1 MRRVAIFIVSFIV
14 WCALVWPYNSA
25 NIAPDGTG
33 TAWDLQSIV
42 LGLFVAFLTALLFKE
57 AFTTQPKNMFSPL
70 RILWLLLYLPVFL
83 YYCIRAN
90 LQVVYLVLHPD
101 MPIKP
106 GIVKVKTK
114 LKTESGVTAL
124 ANSIT
129 LTPGTLTVDVV
140 NGNELYVHWLV
151 VESADEDKAT
161 EIIVSRFEFFLEKI
175 FV

>member
-1 MRRVAIFIVSFIV
+1 MRRLAIFIVSYLA
-14 WCALVWPYNSA
+14 WCALVWPYNPSPNFVA
-25 NIAPDGTG
+25 GTG
-33 TAWDLQSIV
+33 TAWDVQSLI
-42 LGLFVAFLTALLFKE
+42 LGLFVALLTALLFKE
-57 AFTTQPKNMFSPL
+57 AFTNQPGNMFHPT
-70 RILWLLLYLPVFL
+70 RVGWLLLYLPVFL

-114 LKTESGVTAL
+114 LKSESGVTAL

-129 LTPGTLTVDVV
+129 LTPGTLTVDV
-140 NGNELYVHWLV
+140 GKDNELYVHWLV
-151 VESADEDKAT
+151 VESTDVEEAT
-161 EIIVSRFEFFLEKI
+161 KSIVSRFEFFLEKI

>member
-1 MRRVAIFIVSFIV
+1 MRRFTVFIASFLV
-14 WCALVWPYNSA
+14 WFGLVWPYDQRL
-25 NIAPDGTG
+25 IATDG
-33 TAWDLQSIV
+33 TAWDIQSLLIGV
-42 LGLFVAFLTALLFKE
+42 LASLLVAILFGAKALTTKPGHL
-57 AFTTQPKNMFSPL
+57 FSPL
-70 RILWLLLYLPVFL
+70 RMVWVVLYLPVFF

-90 LQVVYLVLHPD
+90 FQVMYLVLHPD

-114 LKTESGVTAL
+114 LTSDSGVTAL

-151 VESADEDKAT
+151 VEDTDVDKAT
-161 EIIVSRFEFFLEKI
+161 EKIVARFEYFLEKI
-175 FV
+175 FD

>member
-14 WCALVWPYNSA
+14 WCALVWPYDTA
-25 NIAPDGTG
+25 NIAADG

-42 LGLFVAFLTALLFKE
+42 LGLFVALLTALLFKE
-57 AFTTQPKNMFSPL
+57 AFTTQPKNMFSPI
-70 RILWLLLYLPVFL
+70 RILWVLLYLPVFL

-114 LKTESGVTAL
+114 LKSASGVTAL

-129 LTPGTLTVDVV
+129 LTPGTLTVDVA

-151 VESADEDKAT
+151 VESADQDKAT

>member
-1 MRRVAIFIVSFIV
+1 MRRIAIFIVSFIV
-14 WCALVWPYNSA
+14 WCALVWPYNPA
-25 NIAPDGTG
+25 NRAPDGTG

-42 LGLFVAFLTALLFKE
+42 LGLFVALLTALLFKE
-57 AFTTQPKNMFSPL
+57 AFTTQPRNMFSPI
-70 RILWLLLYLPVFL
+70 RIGWLLLYLPVFL
-83 YYCIRAN
+83 YYCIKAN

-114 LKTESGVTAL
+114 LKSDSGVTAL

-129 LTPGTLTVDVV
+129 LTPGTLTVDVA
-140 NGNELYVHWLV
+140 NENELYVHWLV
-151 VESADEDKAT
+151 VESSDEEEAT
-161 EIIVSRFEFFLEKI
+161 EKIVSRFEYFLEKI

>member
-1 MRRVAIFIVSFIV
+1 MRRIAIFIVSFIV
-14 WCALVWPYNSA
+14 WCALVWPYDTA
-25 NIAPDGTG
+25 NRAADG
-33 TAWDLQSIV
+33 TAWDWQSLL
-42 LGLFVAFLTALLFKE
+42 LGIFVALLTALLFKE
-57 AFTTQPKNMFSPL
+57 AFTTQPKNMFSPI
-70 RILWLLLYLPVFL
+70 RIIWMLLYLPVFL
-83 YYCIRAN
+83 YYCIKAN

-114 LKTESGVTAL
+114 LKSESGVTAL

-129 LTPGTLTVDVV
+129 LTPGTLTVDVA

-151 VESADEDKAT
+151 VESTDIDKAT
-161 EIIVSRFEFFLEKI
+161 KSIVSRFEFFLEKI